1 MPELPEVETVCWR
14 LREGGHGE
22 PPLLGRRLD
31 TVEILDAKVLRSG
44 DIDAVHGAR
53 VVGIRRRAKWIVIDV
68 ERAADDDN
76 DNDTITR
83 LSLLLH
89 LRMTGDLHVRHELPA
104 RFVRFVCTLDS
115 GAVLVFTDPRRFG
128 TLDVVD
134 DITPHIDELGPEP
147 LDDDFTAAVLAK
159 QLKGKRAIKATL
171 LSQDVV
177 AGLGNIYAD
186 EALYLAGIHPETSTS
201 ALTAAQVERLHAGI
215 QKALRESVAAARTEL
230 AWRYENKSAPS
241 PFRVYDR
248 GGEPCLACGTVLSST
263 TVGGRTTVWCTR
275 CQPRS

>member
-31 TVEILDAKVLRSG
+31 TIEILDAKVLRSG

-68 ERAADDDN
+68 AREDDD
-76 DNDTITR
+76 DVVR
-83 LSLLLH
+83 QSLLLH
-89 LRMTGDLHVRHELPA
+89 LRMTGDLHVRRELPA

-115 GAVLVFTDPRRFG
+115 GALLVFTDPRRFG

-147 LDDDFTAAVLAK
+147 LDDAFTPAVLAK

-171 LSQDVV
+171 LAQDVV

-186 EALYLAGIHPETSTS
+186 EALFLANIHPETSTS
-201 ALTAAQVERLHAGI
+201 SLTAAQVERLHAGI
-215 QKALRESVAAARTEL
+215 QRALRESIAAARTEL

-248 GGEPCLACGTVLSST
+248 GGEPCVVCSTALSST
-263 TVGGRTTVWCTR
+263 TIGGRTSVWCER
-275 CQPRS
+275 CQPRP